1 MKVDFKGHASMF
13 GANAIWGVMSPIAKF
28 VMISGTI
35 TPLVVTNL
43 RIAGAMILF
52 WLVSLFMKP
61 EYMGSKDLAKLFG
74 ASLLAIIF
82 NQGCFITGLGMTS
95 PTNAS
100 IITTSMPLWAMVL
113 AAFFLKE
120 PITGKKIMGIAAGAT
135 GAVLLIIGGS
145 SATGAVSSSIWGDL
159 MVLTAQLS
167 YALYIVLFKDFVSR
181 YSIFTVMKWMFTFA
195 FICIVPFSTRQLSET
210 RWDAVTSVEWGAL
223 SLVVVGATFVSYIL
237 VVIGQKRL
245 RPTVAGMY
253 NYIQPIVACIIAI
266 LWGMDTFG
274 ITKALAILLIF
285 AGVFL
290 VTMSKSR
297 KDMESEGTGSK
308 VSGIAD

>member
-1 MKVDFKGHASMF
+1 MF
-13 GANAIWGVMSPIAKF
+13 GANAIWGLMSPIAKF
-28 VMISGTI
+28 VMINGTI

-61 EYMGSKDLAKLFG
+61 EHVGSKDMAKLFG

-135 GAVLLIIGGS
+135 GAVLLILGGS
-145 SATGAVSSSIWGDL
+145 QAAGTVSPSIWGDL
-159 MVLTAQLS
+159 FVLTAQLS

-181 YSIFTVMKWMFTFA
+181 YSVFTVMKWMFTFA
-195 FICIVPFSTRQLSET
+195 FICIVPFSSQELSET
-210 RWDAVTSVEWGAL
+210 RWEAVTALEWGAL
-223 SLVVVGATFVSYIL
+223 SLVVVGATFICYIL
-237 VVIGQKRL
+237 VVIGQRRL

-253 NYIQPIVACIIAI
+253 NYIQPLLACIVAI
-266 LWGMDTFG
+266 LWGMDSFG
-274 ITKALAILLIF
+274 ITKAFAILLIF
-285 AGVFL
+285 TGVFL

-297 KDMESEGTGSK
+297 KDRPKLG
-308 VSGIAD
+308 

>member
-1 MKVDFKGHASMF
+1 
-13 GANAIWGVMSPIAKF
+13 
-28 VMISGTI
+28 
-35 TPLVVTNL
+35 
-43 RIAGAMILF
+43 
-52 WLVSLFMKP
+52 MKP
-61 EYMGSKDLAKLFG
+61 EHVGSKDLAKLFG

-100 IITTSMPLWAMVL
+100 IITTSMPLWAMIL

-120 PITGKKIMGIAAGAT
+120 PITGKKIMGIAAGAA
-135 GAVLLIIGGS
+135 GAVLLILGGS
-145 SATGAVSSSIWGDL
+145 PASGGSSSSIWGDL
-159 MVLTAQLS
+159 TVLTAQLS
-167 YALYIVLFKDFVSR
+167 YALYIVLFKNFVSR
-181 YSIFTVMKWMFTFA
+181 YSLFTVMKWMFTFA
-195 FICIVPFSTRQLSET
+195 FICIVPFSAGELAYTK
-210 RWDAVTSVEWGAL
+210 WDAVTPMEWGAL

-253 NYIQPIVACIIAI
+253 NYIQPLVACIVAI

-274 ITKALAILLIF
+274 ITKAFAILLIF

-290 VTMSKSR
+290 VTMSRSR
-297 KDMESEGTGSK
+297 KDMESE
-308 VSGIAD
+308 